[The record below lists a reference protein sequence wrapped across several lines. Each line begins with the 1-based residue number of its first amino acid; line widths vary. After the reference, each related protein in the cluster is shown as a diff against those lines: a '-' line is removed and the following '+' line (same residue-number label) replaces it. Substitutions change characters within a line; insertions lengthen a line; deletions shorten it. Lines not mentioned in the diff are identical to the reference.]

1 MNREKLREMLR
12 EIILQELVENTTA
25 GLPGYLTPHAFQSKR
40 AGKNRATKFAE
51 KLGFKVVERP
61 KRPSSTKLIDYR

>member
-1 MNREKLREMLR
+1 MDKEALKKALKEM
-12 EIILQELVENTTA
+12 ILQEMGNTTA
-25 GLPGYLTPHAFQSKR
+25 GLAGYQTPFAFRSKR

-51 KLGFKVVERP
+51 KLGFTVVDRP